1 MSRWNSRNPAMW
13 LLLGAGGFFVFI
25 QRQVKS
31 LPHDY
36 PISSLDMLF
45 FLTSNTLNVTL
56 NLFYGKFQNVSV
68 YFNIQTQTKLV
79 SIDQL
84 TRNYCL
90 QSLCSYSTKI
100 IVSLFC
106 KHYFCWVLNS
116 PAEVCPCC
124 KNLFTLSLDYH
135 LWPSKTL
142 GTVFP
147 IISL

>member
-90 QSLCSYSTKI
+90 ESLCSYSTKLSHFFASI
-100 IVSLFC
+100 IFAG
-106 KHYFCWVLNS
+106 F
-116 PAEVCPCC
+116 
-124 KNLFTLSLDYH
+124 
-135 LWPSKTL
+135 
-142 GTVFP
+142 
-147 IISL
+147 